1 MSESTRT
8 TAVAGRVEP
17 IYADALRAYAES
29 NGQTVSSVVAE
40 IIRSATVMQVRTRN
54 PAVSTIRA

>member
-17 IYADALRAYAES
+17 IYADALRAFAAT
-29 NGQTVSSVVAE
+29 NGQTVSSVIADL
-40 IIRSATVMQVRTRN
+40 IRAAPALSTRSA
-54 PAVSTIRA
+54 STSTGA